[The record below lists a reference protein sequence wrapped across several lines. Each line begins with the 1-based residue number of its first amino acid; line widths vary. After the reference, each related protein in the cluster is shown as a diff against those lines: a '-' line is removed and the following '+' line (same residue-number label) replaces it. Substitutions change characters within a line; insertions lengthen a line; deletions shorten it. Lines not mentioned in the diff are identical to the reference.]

1 MSSDLNNHP
10 VIRGYNE
17 WNKFGE
23 LLGMTFRILEAG
35 KVEYYLNI
43 GPEHLATPKAAH
55 GGVQAA
61 LLDAALGVAALSA
74 VCTEGK
80 VVATVSLSVQ
90 YLRPAL
96 TGDEL
101 TVKANVL
108 KKGRSLVFTEGH
120 IFNQHGDCLATA
132 QASMNAY
139 PTTKLGLAE

>member
-10 VIRGYNE
+10 VILGYNE

-23 LLGMTFRILEAG
+23 LLGMSFRILEAG
-35 KVEYYLNI
+35 NVEYYLHV
-43 GPEHLATPKAAH
+43 GPQHLATPKAAH

-61 LLDAALGVAALSA
+61 LLDAALGVAALSV
-74 VCTEGK
+74 VCTDNK

-96 TGDEL
+96 VGDDL
-101 TVKANVL
+101 IVKASVL
-108 KKGRSLVFTEGH
+108 KKGRSLVFTEGQ
-120 IFNQHGDCLATA
+120 IFNQKGECLATA

-139 PTTKLGLAE
+139 LMEKIF

>member
-1 MSSDLNNHP
+1 MSVDLNNHP
-10 VIRGYNE
+10 VIQAYNE

-35 KVEYYLNI
+35 KVEYYLKV
-43 GPEHLATPKAAH
+43 GPEHLATLKAAH

-61 LLDAALGVAALSA
+61 LLDAALGVAALSV
-74 VCTEGK
+74 VCTDDK
-80 VVATVSLSVQ
+80 VVATVSLSIQ

-96 TGDEL
+96 VGDEL
-101 TVKANVL
+101 IVKASVM

-139 PTTKLGLAE
+139 SVQKVF